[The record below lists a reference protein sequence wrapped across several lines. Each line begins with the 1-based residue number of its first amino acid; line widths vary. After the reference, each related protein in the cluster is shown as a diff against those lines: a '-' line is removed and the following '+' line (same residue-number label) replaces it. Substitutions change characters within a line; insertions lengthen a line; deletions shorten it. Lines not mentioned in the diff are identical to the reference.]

1 MFHSF
6 RNRRNNKSSSRLERQ
21 AAAKIRPT
29 VECLEERCL
38 LSSGL
43 DINAAMLDDA
53 IIDYRNWCVD
63 PYDLFMIRSLSSDG
77 VGFVLTDDKDFVT
90 VPGIQVI
97 TLNRS
102 ALRAAK
108 ACGRL
113 QN

>member
-90 VPGIQVI
+90 VLDHMPLHLHQFN
-97 TLNRS
+97 LKL
-102 ALRAAK
+102 A
-108 ACGRL
+108 
-113 QN
+113 Q